1 MATEDTEIRPS
12 TASETKPPNDA
23 GPENETAP
31 SQFRAFLSAIGI
43 SVVSMLLLGLWTV
56 FLGACYYALTGGID
70 KPTSLLLENLGLLLS
85 AITLGLLFLQFS
97 DHSTDFYDFELPSV
111 KQTLIGLGGAVVLLI
126 ASNGIAFIFQQFGI
140 SGSQHA
146 ITQMATGKNAVSP
159 EFFLLLIPV
168 SIFLIGPCEEFIY
181 RNIVQK
187 SLYPAFGKTYA
198 ILSTSI
204 IFAAIHFPAYLTGTP
219 GEAVITLL
227 SVLALSLVLGGVY
240 ASTEKLAV
248 PAIAHGVY
256 NAILFFV
263 LYADLTNL
271 M

>member
-1 MATEDTEIRPS
+1 MATEETDIGPSASSGTE
-12 TASETKPPNDA
+12 PPNDPD
-23 GPENETAP
+23 PEHTATP
-31 SQFRAFLSAIGI
+31 SRLRAFLSAIGI

-70 KPTSLLLENLGLLLS
+70 RPTSLLLENLGLLLS
-85 AITLGLLFLQFS
+85 AITLGLLHLQFS
-97 DHSTDFYDFELPSV
+97 DHDTDFYDFDLPTIP
-111 KQTLIGLGGAVVLLI
+111 QTLIAIGGTAVLLI
-126 ASNGIAFIFQQFGI
+126 ASNGIAFIFAQFGI

-146 ITQMATGKNAVSP
+146 ITQMATGENAVPP
-159 EFFLLLIPV
+159 EFFLLLVPV
-168 SIFLIGPCEEFIY
+168 SILLIGPCEEFIY

-187 SLYPAFGKTYA
+187 SLYPAFGKAYA
-198 ILSTSI
+198 VLATSI

-219 GEAVITLL
+219 GEALITLL
-227 SVLALSLVLGGVY
+227 SVLALSLVLGGIY
-240 ASTEKLAV
+240 AYTEKLAV

-256 NAILFFV
+256 NAVLFLI